1 MEGELDMNI
10 GGKIKAV
17 FRKIFFSHK
26 PYYPNEY
33 KETSKIGDYEVTK
46 LNTKNRHDFFNS

>member
-1 MEGELDMNI
+1 MNI